1 MTRRC
6 SSPASFEQPTVTVE
20 PSSAG
25 DTIRSM
31 TQIPLSISGVERR
44 AAILSVAVG
53 CSLMA
58 VKFTAYVLTGSSA
71 IFSDALESIVNVLAS
86 LFALYSLLLAH
97 RPADAEHPYGHGKI
111 EFMSAGFEGG
121 LILLAALAIGVKTL
135 DTLLFHQIRIEQ
147 LGIGLTLVA
156 AAMFGNGATG
166 VYLIRLGRRYGSMTL
181 EADGKHLLS
190 DAVTSIAALAAL
202 AIVKLTGWIYADPIA
217 ALLIAFYIGVL
228 GIGLIRR
235 SFAGLMDEQDV
246 ADELLIKSI
255 LDSHLG
261 PSGKEPR
268 ICSYHKLRH
277 RHTGRY
283 HWIDFHIM
291 LPAGVNIKQGH
302 AVASSLEYDIEKAL
316 GEADATAHLEPCTD
330 AGCLRCSA
338 DSV

>member
-1 MTRRC
+1 
-6 SSPASFEQPTVTVE
+6 
-20 PSSAG
+20 
-25 DTIRSM
+25 M
-31 TQIPLSISGVERR
+31 TQIPQPISRIERR
-44 AAILSVAVG
+44 AAILSVVVG
-53 CSLMA
+53 FGLMA
-58 VKFTAYVLTGSSA
+58 AKFAAYVLTGSSA

-86 LFALYSLLLAH
+86 VFALYSLLLAH

-121 LILLAALAIGVKTL
+121 LIVVAALAIGLKTL

-147 LGIGLTLVA
+147 LGSGLALVA
-156 AAMFGNGATG
+156 AAMLGNGATG
-166 VYLIRLGRRYGSMTL
+166 IYLIRLGRRYGSMTL
-181 EADGKHLLS
+181 EADGRHLLS

-217 ALLIAFYIGVL
+217 ALLIAVYIGFL

-235 SFAGLMDEQDV
+235 SFSGLMDEQDA
-246 ADELLIKSI
+246 ADERLIKNI

-261 PSGKEPR
+261 PSGKAPR

-291 LPAGVNIKQGH
+291 LPVNLNIQQGH
-302 AVASSLEYDIEKAL
+302 AIASSLEYDIEKAL
-316 GEADATAHLEPCTD
+316 GEADATAHLEPCTG
-330 AGCLRCSA
+330 AGCLRCGTDA
-338 DSV
+338 A